1 LEQMASVLVAS
12 LMYNSIDIVLVGCGL
27 TICSDACF
35 SGSLAGSVN
44 AQLCG
49 KWLLKRYP
57 PLICSCCS
65 NIGTWTALFV
75 SFWLFGC

>member
-1 LEQMASVLVAS
+1 MRINTYSLEHMASVLVAS

-57 PLICSCCS
+57 PLIYVLAVP
-65 NIGTWTALFV
+65 I
-75 SFWLFGC
+75 